1 MAVTVHVRFFAVAR
15 EWMGSS
21 ALELAIP
28 EGATTDAVWEELVR
42 RQPKLKPWRERF
54 RLAVNDE
61 YVITPAPL
69 RPGDTVAVIP
79 PVSGG

>member
-15 EWMGSS
+15 DWMGASS
-21 ALELAIP
+21 IELAIS
-28 EGATTDAVWEELVR
+28 EGATTEAVWEELVR

-61 YVITPAPL
+61 YVTGPVAL
-69 RPGDTVAVIP
+69 HSGDTVAVIP

>member
-1 MAVTVHVRFFAVAR
+1 MALTVRVRFFAVVR
-15 EWMGSS
+15 EWMGTS
-21 ALELAIP
+21 ALELAVP
-28 EGATTDAVWEELVR
+28 ENATTQYVWEELER
-42 RQPKLKPWRERF
+42 RQPKLKPWRERI

-61 YVITPAPL
+61 YVSGAVPL